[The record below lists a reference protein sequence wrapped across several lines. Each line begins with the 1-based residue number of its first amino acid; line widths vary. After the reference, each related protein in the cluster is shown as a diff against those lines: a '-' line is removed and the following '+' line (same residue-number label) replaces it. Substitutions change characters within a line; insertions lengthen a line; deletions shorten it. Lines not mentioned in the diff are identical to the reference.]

1 MNDRDILKWALT
13 IKSLSRL
20 RAHLERLRE
29 RAAGSDIDDIETL
42 QCATDRI
49 YEFAKANSNEQSLV
63 NMPSETCE
71 RLVAAAN
78 ELSDLAY
85 ECFRALV
92 LTREPL
98 VDVMS
103 EWYAKDNFGRSD
115 CARLEALMA

>member
-1 MNDRDILKWALT
+1 MNDRDILKWAFT

-20 RAHLERLRE
+20 QALLERLKK
-29 RAAGSDIDDIETL
+29 RAAGRDIDDIEIL
-42 QCATDRI
+42 KRAANRI
-49 YEFAKANSNEQSLV
+49 YEFAKANSNEKSLV

-85 ECFRALV
+85 ECFRALA

-98 VDVMS
+98 IDVLAK
-103 EWYAKDNFGRSD
+103 WYAKDNFGRSD

>member
-85 ECFRALV
+85 ECFRALA

-98 VDVMS
+98 IDVLAK
-103 EWYAKDNFGRSD
+103 WYAKDNFGRSD

>member
-20 RAHLERLRE
+20 RVHLERLRE